1 MITIEKGRR
10 VRTQAGQVGTVAD
23 VCEEFVYVRYDQPL
37 FTVQGMVVGV
47 WALATSVL
55 AINVT
60 IIEG

>member
-10 VRTQAGQVGTVAD
+10 VRTQARQVGTVKD
-23 VCEEFVYVRYDQPL
+23 VCEEFVYIQYDEPL
-37 FTVQGMVVGV
+37 FTVQGIVVGV
-47 WALATSVL
+47 WVL